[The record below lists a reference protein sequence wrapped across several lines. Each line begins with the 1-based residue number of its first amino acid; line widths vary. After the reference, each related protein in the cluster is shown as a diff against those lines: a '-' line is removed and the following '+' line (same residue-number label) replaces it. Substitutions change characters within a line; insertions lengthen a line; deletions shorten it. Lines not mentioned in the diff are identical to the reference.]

1 MHDARQRG
9 ASMSDPKQEKI
20 HKLERQMAD
29 RMREHQDLMERFI
42 NTGDHSAQEK
52 ANGILHD
59 WHRLRKERDELKERL
74 NKPER
79 YATPSSTK
87 SSPAKDRSRAS
98 WPRNTLSGIRR
109 TAIRPRSRGATLAV
123 SEYPVHDE
131 AIAKAGQTG
140 ITGTRCGSRQSFGA

>member
-42 NTGDHSAQEK
+42 NTGDHNAQEK

-59 WHRLRKERDELKERL
+59 WHRLRKERDELRERL
-74 NKPER
+74 N
-79 YATPSSTK
+79 
-87 SSPAKDRSRAS
+87 SPNDTRPLH
-98 WPRNTLSGIRR
+98 PRKVHPRKIGRVQAGPGI
-109 TAIRPRSRGATLAV
+109 L
-123 SEYPVHDE
+123 
-131 AIAKAGQTG
+131 
-140 ITGTRCGSRQSFGA
+140 